1 MTESVDIIPV
11 NIEKEIRQSY
21 MDYAMSVIIGRA
33 LPDVRDGLK
42 PVHRRILFAQREL
55 GNRWNTA
62 YKKSARVVGDVIG
75 KYHPHGDSAVY
86 DALVRLAQDFNM
98 RVPLVDGQGNF
109 GSIDG
114 DPAAA
119 MRYTEVR
126 MARVAR
132 ELLADID
139 KETVDWD
146 PNYDDTIEEPT
157 VLPTRIPNLLVNG
170 SSGIAVGMSTNIPP
184 HNLGEVI
191 SGTLALI
198 ENPQIGVEE
207 LMEHI
212 PGPDFPT
219 AGIMYGADGLRK
231 AYTNGRGKVKM
242 RARAEIEEM
251 ETSGKSRIIITEL
264 PYQVNKARLIEKIAR
279 LVKEDRVDGI
289 TDLRDESDR
298 DGMRV
303 VVELRRDVIPEVVLN
318 NLFKMTQMQ
327 ATFGIIMLAI
337 VHGQPKEMGLKEV
350 LTHFVDFRRD
360 VVTRRTLFDLRQ
372 NEERAHILEGLK
384 IALDHLDE
392 VIALIRSSAS
402 PTEARE
408 GLMENFALSHRQAQA
423 ILQMRLQKLTGL
435 EREKILSELE
445 EVRIEIERLRGILAD
460 EKKLMAVIVEELEEV
475 RDQYADE
482 RRTEILPDVTELSKL
497 DLIAEEE
504 MVVTLSH
511 HGYVKR
517 TPLAEYRAQHRGG
530 RGKRGMGTKDEDF
543 VTDMF
548 VASTHTNL
556 LIFTSVGKVYK
567 LMVHELPRGS
577 RTTRGKAVI
586 NLLPIEKNEK
596 IKAILPFDDF
606 EEGKNIVT
614 ATRRG
619 VVKKTKLMDY
629 ANVHSGG
636 ILAMGFKTEDD
647 ELIDV
652 RVTEGD
658 DRLFLA
664 SAEGQ
669 SICFH
674 ESDVRAMG
682 RTAAGVFGMRFRDG
696 DELVGMDVITADD
709 QESTVL
715 TVTERGY
722 GKRSPIDEYRIQGR
736 GGMGVVTVKT
746 NERNGKLVGVRI
758 VEEEDELLVVTDK
771 GQILRT
777 RVHQISTYGRNTQGV
792 TVMNLAK
799 DEKVVSIAALQ
810 PEEEDEEEGQEMA
823 TSQEGEEEGSEPAQA
838 PESGESGHQEEGSE
852 EEEASVE
859 DGADDG
865 EE

>member
-1 MTESVDIIPV
+1 MTENADIIPI
-11 NIEKEIRQSY
+11 NIEEEIRQSY

-55 GNRWNTA
+55 GNRYNTA

-109 GSIDG
+109 GSVDG

-126 MARVAR
+126 MAKVAQ
-132 ELLADID
+132 ELLADIE
-139 KETVDWD
+139 KETVDWV
-146 PNYDDTIEEPT
+146 PNYDDTIEEPA

-184 HNLGEVI
+184 HNLEEVI
-191 SGTLALI
+191 NGVLALI
-198 ENPQIGVEE
+198 EDPELDSLG

-219 AGIMYGADGLRK
+219 AGIMYGDDGLRS
-231 AYTNGRGKVKM
+231 AYTKGRGIVKM
-242 RARAEIEEM
+242 RARTEIEED
-251 ETSGKSRIIITEL
+251 EKTGKSSIIVTEL
-264 PYQVNKARLIEKIAR
+264 PYQVNKARLIEKIAA
-279 LVKEDRVDGI
+279 LVRDKKLDGV

-298 DGMRV
+298 DGMRIV
-303 VVELRRDVIPEVVLN
+303 ISLRRDVIAEVMLN
-318 NLFKMTQMQ
+318 NLYKMTAMQ
-327 ATFGIIMLAI
+327 SSFGIIMLAI
-337 VHGQPKEMGLKEV
+337 VHGQPRVMSLKEV
-350 LTHFVDFRRD
+350 LNYFIDFRRD
-360 VVTRRTLFDLRQ
+360 VVTRRTLFDLRK
-372 NEERAHILEGLK
+372 NEERAHILEGLE

-392 VIALIRSSAS
+392 VIALIRASAS
-402 PTEARE
+402 PDEARE
-408 GLMENFALSHRQAQA
+408 GLMSRFELSEAQAQA
-423 ILQMRLQKLTGL
+423 ILNMRLQKLTGL
-435 EREKILSELE
+435 ERDRILSELA
-445 EVRIEIERLRGILAD
+445 EVRAEIERLRGILAD
-460 EKKLMAVIVEELEEV
+460 EKKLMAVIVEELEAV
-475 RDQYADE
+475 REEYSDE
-482 RRTEILPDVTELSKL
+482 RRTQILHGVTELSKL

-530 RGKRGMGTKDEDF
+530 KGKRGMGTKDEDF

-586 NLLPIEKNEK
+586 NLLPIEKKEK
-596 IKAILPFDDF
+596 IKAILPFEDF

-614 ATRRG
+614 ATRKG
-619 VVKKTKLMDY
+619 VIKKTKLMDY

-636 ILAMGFKTEDD
+636 ILAMGFKTDDD
-647 ELIDV
+647 ELISV

-658 DRLFLA
+658 DRIFLA
-664 SAEGQ
+664 SSGGQ

-682 RTAAGVFGMRFRDG
+682 RTAAGVFGMRFTDG
-696 DELVGMDVITADD
+696 DELVGMDVIAAGDED
-709 QESTVL
+709 STIL
-715 TVTERGY
+715 TITERGY
-722 GKRSPIDEYRIQGR
+722 GKRTDIEEYPTQGR
-736 GGMGVVTVKT
+736 GGKGVVTIKT
-746 NERNGKLVGVRI
+746 SDRNGKLVGVR
-758 VEEEDELLVVTDK
+758 VVDDEHELLLVSDQ

-792 TVMNLAK
+792 RVMSLSD
-799 DEKVVSIAALQ
+799 DEAVASIAALV
-810 PEEEDEEEGQEMA
+810 PEDEEEV
-823 TSQEGEEEGSEPAQA
+823 GEESLEGAEETGEEQGEQIAEEGTADGAESAT
-838 PESGESGHQEEGSE
+838 PEDSDSPDETGSE
-852 EEEASVE
+852 EDS
-859 DGADDG
+859 
-865 EE
+865 

>member
-1 MTESVDIIPV
+1 MTENADIIPI
-11 NIEKEIRQSY
+11 NIEEEIRQSY

-55 GNRWNTA
+55 GNRYNTA

-109 GSIDG
+109 GSVDG

-126 MARVAR
+126 MAKVAQ
-132 ELLADID
+132 ELLADIE
-139 KETVDWD
+139 KETVDWV
-146 PNYDDTIEEPT
+146 PNYDDTIEEPA

-184 HNLGEVI
+184 HNLEEVI
-191 SGTLALI
+191 NGVLALI
-198 ENPQIGVEE
+198 EDPELDSLG

-219 AGIMYGADGLRK
+219 AGIMYGDDGLRS
-231 AYTNGRGKVKM
+231 AYTKGRGIVKM
-242 RARAEIEEM
+242 RARTEIEED
-251 ETSGKSRIIITEL
+251 EKTGKSSIIVTEL
-264 PYQVNKARLIEKIAR
+264 PYQVNKARLIEKIAA
-279 LVKEDRVDGI
+279 LVRDKKLDGV

-298 DGMRV
+298 DGMRIV
-303 VVELRRDVIPEVVLN
+303 ISLRRDVIAEVMLN
-318 NLFKMTQMQ
+318 NLYKMTAMQ
-327 ATFGIIMLAI
+327 SSFGIIMLAI
-337 VHGQPKEMGLKEV
+337 VHGQPRVMSLKEV
-350 LTHFVDFRRD
+350 LNYFIDFRRD
-360 VVTRRTLFDLRQ
+360 VVTRRTLFDLRK
-372 NEERAHILEGLK
+372 NEERAHILEGLE

-392 VIALIRSSAS
+392 VIALIRASAS
-402 PTEARE
+402 PDEARE
-408 GLMENFALSHRQAQA
+408 GLMSRFELSEAQAQA
-423 ILQMRLQKLTGL
+423 ILNMRLQKLTGL
-435 EREKILSELE
+435 ERDRILSELA
-445 EVRIEIERLRGILAD
+445 EVRTEIERLRGILAD
-460 EKKLMAVIVEELEEV
+460 EKKLMAVIVEELEAV
-475 RDQYADE
+475 REEYSDE
-482 RRTEILPDVTELSKL
+482 RRTQILHGVTELSKL

-530 RGKRGMGTKDEDF
+530 KGKRGMGTKDEDF

-586 NLLPIEKNEK
+586 NLLPIEKKEK
-596 IKAILPFDDF
+596 IKAILPFEDF

-614 ATRRG
+614 ATRKG
-619 VVKKTKLMDY
+619 VIKKTKLMDY

-636 ILAMGFKTEDD
+636 ILAMGFKTDDD
-647 ELIDV
+647 ELISV

-658 DRLFLA
+658 DRIFLA
-664 SAEGQ
+664 SSGGQ

-682 RTAAGVFGMRFRDG
+682 RTAAGVFGMRFTDG
-696 DELVGMDVITADD
+696 DELVGMDVIAAGDED
-709 QESTVL
+709 STIL
-715 TVTERGY
+715 TITERGY
-722 GKRSPIDEYRIQGR
+722 GKRTDIEEYPTQGR
-736 GGMGVVTVKT
+736 GGKGVVTIKT
-746 NERNGKLVGVRI
+746 SDRNGKLVGVR
-758 VEEEDELLVVTDK
+758 VVDDEHELLLVSDQ

-792 TVMNLAK
+792 RVMSLSD
-799 DEKVVSIAALQ
+799 DEAVASIAALV
-810 PEEEDEEEGQEMA
+810 PEDEEEV
-823 TSQEGEEEGSEPAQA
+823 GEESLEGAEETGEEQGEQIAEEGTADGAESAT
-838 PESGESGHQEEGSE
+838 PEDSDSPDETGSE
-852 EEEASVE
+852 EDS
-859 DGADDG
+859 
-865 EE
+865 

>member
-1 MTESVDIIPV
+1 MTENVDIVPV
-11 NIEKEIRQSY
+11 NIEEEIRQSY

-55 GNRWNTA
+55 GNRYNAA

-109 GSIDG
+109 GSVDG

-126 MARVAR
+126 MSKVSQ

-139 KETVDWD
+139 KETVDWV
-146 PNYDDTIEEPT
+146 PNYDDTIEEPA
-157 VLPTRIPNLLVNG
+157 VLPTRVPNLLVNG

-184 HNLGEVI
+184 HNLEEVVD
-191 SGTLALI
+191 GVLALI
-198 ENPQIGVEE
+198 ENPEIDSLG

-219 AGIMYGADGLRK
+219 AGIMYGDDGLRG
-231 AYTNGRGKVKM
+231 AYTKGRGIVKM
-242 RARAEIEEM
+242 RARAEIEED
-251 ETSGKSRIIITEL
+251 ERTHKSSIIVTEL
-264 PYQVNKARLIEKIAR
+264 PYQVNKARLIEKIAG
-279 LVKEDRVDGI
+279 LVRDKKLDGV

-298 DGMRV
+298 DGMRIV
-303 VVELRRDVIPEVVLN
+303 ISLRRDVIPEVMLN
-318 NLFKMTQMQ
+318 KLYKMTAMQ
-327 ATFGIIMLAI
+327 SSFGIIMLAI
-337 VHGQPKEMGLKEV
+337 VHGQPRVMSLKEV
-350 LTHFVDFRRD
+350 LNHFVDFRRD
-360 VVTRRTLFDLRQ
+360 VVTRRTLYELRK
-372 NEERAHILEGLK
+372 NEERAHILEGLE

-392 VIALIRSSAS
+392 VIALIRASAS
-402 PTEARE
+402 PDEARE
-408 GLMENFALSHRQAQA
+408 GLMTRFELSEAQAQA
-423 ILQMRLQKLTGL
+423 ILNMRLQKLTGL
-435 EREKILSELE
+435 ERDRILSELA
-445 EVRIEIERLRGILAD
+445 EVRAEIERLRGILAD
-460 EKKLMAVIVEELEEV
+460 EHKLMAVIVEELEAV
-475 RDQYADE
+475 REEYSDE
-482 RRTEILPDVTELSKL
+482 RRTQIIHGVTELSKL
-497 DLIAEEE
+497 DLIAEED

-517 TPLAEYRAQHRGG
+517 TPLTEYRAQHRGG
-530 RGKRGMGTKDEDF
+530 KGKRGMGTKDEDF

-586 NLLPIEKNEK
+586 NLLPIEKSEK
-596 IKAILPFDDF
+596 IKAILPFDEF
-606 EEGKNIVT
+606 EDGKFIVT
-614 ATRRG
+614 ATRGG
-619 VVKKTKLMDY
+619 VVKKSALMDY

-636 ILAMGFKTEDD
+636 ILAMGFKEDD
-647 ELIDV
+647 DALISV

-664 SAEGQ
+664 SAAGQ

-674 ESDVRAMG
+674 ESDVRPMG
-682 RTAAGVFGMRFRDG
+682 RTAAGVFGMRFADG
-696 DELVGMDVITADD
+696 DELIGMDVIAADD
-709 QESTVL
+709 EESTIL

-722 GKRSPIDEYRIQGR
+722 GKRTELDEYPTQGR
-736 GGMGVVTVKT
+736 GGKGVVTIKT
-746 NERNGKLVGVRI
+746 SDRNGKLVGVR
-758 VEEEDELLVVTDK
+758 VVDDEHELLLVSDQ

-792 TVMNLAK
+792 RVMSLSD
-799 DEKVVSIAALQ
+799 DESVASIAALT
-810 PEEEDEEEGQEMA
+810 PEEEEVEEQDQEEGVDSSEEA
-823 TSQEGEEEGSEPAQA
+823 GDEAADTVAVDDDTSPEVEGEEGDD
-838 PESGESGHQEEGSE
+838 
-852 EEEASVE
+852 
-859 DGADDG
+859 DGADEPSEQG
-865 EE
+865 